1 MVPETARA
9 MDRRMRHRVFFSA
22 LAFSL
27 LAALPCSADDRVADE
42 PTRGLTGFELML
54 RPGFGGAQSDS
65 PLRIAPGGHAGWS
78 GSLLYGTAP
87 YGPGLVA
94 NASAGYRFHPLFSA
108 GLRLGI
114 RQASN
119 TSIDDA
125 HRLNRSAFDV
135 GAYFRAYPL
144 AKTPSIA
151 GYVDPWISVGVGYTR
166 DNQAIDQ
173 GIFQVALDHFA
184 VGVPIGI
191 GLDYRVLP
199 NLSVGPS
206 FEYALALGGS
216 GCVTTLTNGVQ
227 TAQQCTSDSS
237 SMLQANAYGVWS
249 TGLDLR
255 LTF

>member
-1 MVPETARA
+1 
-9 MDRRMRHRVFFSA
+9 MRNSIFFASA
-22 LAFSL
+22 FACSL
-27 LAALPCSADDRVADE
+27 LTALPCSADDRVADG
-42 PTRGLTGFELML
+42 PPRGLTGFELML
-54 RPGFGGAQSDS
+54 RPGFGGAPSDS
-65 PLRIAPGGHAGWS
+65 PLRIAPGAHAGGS
-78 GSLLYGTAP
+78 ASLLGGASP

-119 TSIDDA
+119 GAIDDA
-125 HRLNRSAFDV
+125 QGLNRSAFDV

-144 AKTPSIA
+144 ATTPSVA
-151 GYVDPWISVGVGYTR
+151 RYVDPWISVGVGYTR

-173 GIFQVALDHFA
+173 GIFKVAIDHFA
-184 VGVPIGI
+184 VGVPIAI
-191 GLDYRVLP
+191 GFDYRILP
-199 NLSVGPS
+199 YLSVGPS

-237 SMLQANAYGVWS
+237 TMLQANAYGVWS
-249 TGLDLR
+249 TGLDIR